1 MTDTPTDLTDEPS
14 EGGDPAGL
22 RKRAEE
28 ALKAAREAE
37 ARAAEAERR
46 AAFAEAGI
54 PTEGVGALFRKA
66 YDGEASV
73 EAIREAAAAYGIL
86 GAGTT
91 PGTSDA
97 VPESEAQALATAATG
112 VASTTEPASPSGA
125 ASINDEIVR
134 LYQAGDP
141 DALLGFL
148 EDQGL
153 LADPDSREF
162 EPRLINSTPRMPGV
176 SGDNPTGVN
185 PQVI

>member
-1 MTDTPTDLTDEPS
+1 MTDTSTNDDLTDESP
-14 EGGDPAGL
+14 EGADPAGL

-28 ALKAAREAE
+28 ALRAAKEAE
-37 ARAAEAERR
+37 ARAMEAERR

-54 PTEGVGALFRKA
+54 PADGVGALFRKA

-73 EAIREAAAAYGIL
+73 EAIKEAAAAYGIL
-86 GAGTT
+86 GDANAAGT
-91 PGTSDA
+91 A
-97 VPESEAQALATAATG
+97 ISETEAGALATAAAG
-112 VASTTEPASPSGA
+112 VAPTTEPGVPTGA

-162 EPRLINSTPRMPGV
+162 EPRLINSTPRVAGV
-176 SGDNPTGVN
+176 TGENPPGVN